1 MPKRAKELE
10 ALQVRRIK
18 KPGYHPVGGVAG
30 LLLCVK
36 PSGAKSWVLRYA
48 TGETRTSSTGKPY
61 AARRDMGL
69 GPYPDVTLSQA
80 RERARQARDLMYE
93 GIDPLDQR
101 KRQRDALKEER
112 STRKTFT
119 EVWDEF
125 FRKKAQELSAKNVQH
140 WRASMNNY
148 ALPVIGHMT
157 VSDIEMRHIQDVLE
171 PIWTTKTM
179 MAKKVRG
186 RLEAVLSFAT
196 VKGYRQGDN
205 PARWADNL
213 KEVLPKPSAVH
224 KVTHFRALSID
235 EAPEFITALRQR
247 DGNAARALEFAILT
261 AVRSGEVRGAR
272 WDEIDLKRRR
282 WTIPAERMKMDRD
295 HAVPLTDSMVDLLKA
310 LPRESDLVFP
320 APRGGPL
327 SDMSLLAVIKR
338 MGFKEKTT
346 AHGFRST
353 FKDWA
358 TEETDVQDFISE
370 MALAHDVSDDVM
382 KAYRRSDLTGKRLK
396 LMRQW
401 SQFLGYP
408 EQTAKVVSMEA
419 AR

>member
-18 KPGYHPVGGVAG
+18 RPGYHPVGGVAG

-101 KRQRDALKEER
+101 KRQRDALREQQA
-112 STRKTFT
+112 TRKTFAQ
-119 EVWDEF
+119 VWPEF
-125 FRKKAQELSAKNVQH
+125 FGKKSQELSATNCQH
-140 WRASMNNY
+140 WKSSIERY
-148 ALPVIGHMT
+148 ALPVIGSMT
-157 VSDIEMRHIQDVLE
+157 VADIEMRHIKEILE
-171 PIWTTKTM
+171 PIWTDKTM
-179 MAKKVRG
+179 LAKKLRG

-196 VKGYRQGDN
+196 VNGYREGDN

-213 KEVLPKPSAVH
+213 KEVLPKPSKVH
-224 KVTHFRALSID
+224 KVRHFRALSID
-235 EAPEFITALRQR
+235 ETPAFIEALRKR
-247 DGNAARALEFAILT
+247 EGTAARALEFAILT
-261 AVRSGEVRGAR
+261 AARSGEVRGAR
-272 WDEIDLKRRR
+272 WDEIDMKRKR
-282 WTIPAERMKMDRD
+282 WSIPAERMKMDRD
-295 HAVPLTDSMVDLLKA
+295 HVVPLTDAA
-310 LPRESDLVFP
+310 LAILEAMPRDAELVFP

-338 MGFKEKTT
+338 MDYKDRTT
-346 AHGFRST
+346 VHGFRSA

-358 TEETDVQDFISE
+358 TEETDAQDFISE
-370 MALAHDVSDDVM
+370 MALAHSVGDEVQQ
-382 KAYRRSDLTGKRLK
+382 AYRRSDLAAKRLK

-408 EQTAKVVSMEA
+408 ETGAKVVQLEA
-419 AR
+419 RA